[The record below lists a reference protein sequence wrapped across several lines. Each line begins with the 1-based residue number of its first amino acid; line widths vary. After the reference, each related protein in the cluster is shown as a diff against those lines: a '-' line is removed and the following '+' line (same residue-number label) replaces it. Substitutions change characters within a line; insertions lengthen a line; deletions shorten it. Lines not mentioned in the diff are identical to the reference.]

1 MFRIVSRSCI
11 YFFVIVISG
20 CSTLSIPD
28 WVEGESQY
36 YIPKDYLLGHGV
48 GGNISV
54 AEDNASRKI
63 TQQFNLLTTSEEL
76 SSQTNI
82 IFNQIEFEEP
92 WLNTDTDQYHVLA
105 FISRD
110 KAASFIL
117 NKMLAL
123 DELTYQFFEQAK
135 NTTDLLEQT
144 SYIDSALNAQTRRI
158 KLKPVLKIVNSE
170 NDIPSSYNINRLTKI
185 RDQLQV
191 RINLQVDIKQE
202 KPNVLEIDSIIKNSL
217 DSAGFIRNKNI
228 SSKNHLLVELK
239 INESP
244 MLQTSGEFF
253 MQGVLTAS
261 LKHQGEKSVR
271 GQYQW
276 TFNLTAKDH
285 ESLIQKTRQFLTTQ
299 LNTNL
304 KRVIMDMM
312 IIEYA
317 HEENVPDQDY
327 VDFDMPEFNKPK
339 DITNSKTSS
348 TKSNNL
354 KPESSVVLPLS
365 TEKMSGKNNQIKNNE
380 EKTTESTQS
389 NKQDSAPVSNTL
401 SNTPAAANNTQKSSN
416 TNPAPSNNKIPEN
429 NSSVTDDDPISTL
442 PPLSN

>member
-1 MFRIVSRSCI
+1 MFRIVFRSCVC
-11 YFFVIVISG
+11 FFVIVISG

-28 WVEGESQY
+28 WIEGESQY

-63 TQQFNLLTTSEEL
+63 TQQFKQLTTSEEL

-105 FISRD
+105 FISRN

-135 NTTDLLEQT
+135 TTTDLLEQT

-170 NDIPSSYNINRLTKI
+170 NDIPSSYNIDRLTKI

-202 KPNVLEIDSIIKNSL
+202 KPIVLEIDSIIKNSL
-217 DSAGFIRNKNI
+217 DSAGFIRNENI

-239 INESP
+239 INESS

-261 LKHQGEKSVR
+261 LKHQGEKSIR

-276 TFNLTAKDH
+276 TFSLTAKNH
-285 ESLIQKTRQFLTTQ
+285 ESLMQKSRQILTTQ
-299 LNTNL
+299 LNANL

-348 TKSNNL
+348 TKSNIL
-354 KPESSVVLPLS
+354 KPESSVALPL
-365 TEKMSGKNNQIKNNE
+365 SGKNNQIKNNE
-380 EKTTESTQS
+380 DEIKESSQS
-389 NKQDSAPVSNTL
+389 NKQNSAPVSNPPT
-401 SNTPAAANNTQKSSN
+401 T
-416 TNPAPSNNKIPEN
+416 SNNKIPEN
-429 NSSVTDDDPISTL
+429 NTNITDDDPISTL
-442 PPLSN
+442 PALSN

>member
-1 MFRIVSRSCI
+1 MFSIVSRSCF

-36 YIPKDYLLGHGV
+36 YIPKNYLLGHGV

-63 TQQFNLLTTSEEL
+63 TQQFKLLTTSEEL

-92 WLNTDTDQYHVLA
+92 WLNTDTGQYHVLA

-202 KPNVLEIDSIIKNSL
+202 KPDILEIDSIIKNSL
-217 DSAGFIRNKNI
+217 DSAGFIRNENK
-228 SSKNHLLVELK
+228 SSKNLLLVELK
-239 INESP
+239 INKSS

-261 LKHQGEKSVR
+261 LKHQGEKSIR

-276 TFNLTAKDH
+276 PFSLTAKDH
-285 ESLIQKTRQFLTTQ
+285 DSLIQKSRQILTTH

-317 HEENVPDQDY
+317 HEEDVPDQDY
-327 VDFDMPEFNKPK
+327 VDFDMPEFNKP
-339 DITNSKTSS
+339 DITNNKTSS
-348 TKSNNL
+348 TKSNIL
-354 KPESSVVLPLS
+354 KPESSVALPLS
-365 TEKMSGKNNQIKNNE
+365 TEKMPGKNNQITNNE

-389 NKQDSAPVSNTL
+389 NKQNSAPVSNT
-401 SNTPAAANNTQKSSN
+401 PAT
-416 TNPAPSNNKIPEN
+416 SNNKIPEN
-429 NSSVTDDDPISTL
+429 NTIITDDDPVSTL